1 VHKLLIINNNSDLLI
16 KILNKIL
23 SSDENI
29 NKNKKGAISSICIS
43 KVNEGNLFILNLIS
57 NAKIETNEEKLHKLV
72 GFSSS
77 YSNFVLSFIQHYNS
91 DIEKEFKLLSKI
103 FCKILQIDLEN
114 KFERY
119 KIVSSSSTVD
129 MMIRFQGI
137 QSTILSKI
145 QNEEYEKLY
154 SDDTSINKLI
164 YLNKIYDKHN
174 LSNQENK
181 PMINILQFEL
191 ENTLPKFMKCLD
203 ANELQQIFSVL
214 TNLIDSND
222 VNLRK
227 ATKNLLQE
235 FINLNLLE
243 FHKYNDNQKE

>member
-1 VHKLLIINNNSDLLI
+1 M
-16 KILNKIL
+16 
-23 SSDENI
+23 
-29 NKNKKGAISSICIS
+29 
-43 KVNEGNLFILNLIS
+43 
-57 NAKIETNEEKLHKLV
+57 HKLV

-77 YSNFVLSFIQHYNS
+77 YSNFVLSFIQHYES

-103 FCKILQIDLEN
+103 FCKILQMDLEN
-114 KFERY
+114 TFERY
-119 KIVSSSSTVD
+119 KIVSSTSTVD
-129 MMIRFQGI
+129 MLIRFQGI

-145 QNEEYEKLY
+145 TNGEYDKLY

-164 YLNKIYDKHN
+164 YLNKIYNKYN

-191 ENTLPKFMKCLD
+191 EKTLPKFMKCLNT
-203 ANELQQIFSVL
+203 NELKEIFSVL
-214 TNLIDSND
+214 TNLMDSND

-235 FINLNLLE
+235 YINLNLIV
-243 FHKYNDNQKE
+243 FNKYNKENEETKK

>member
-1 VHKLLIINNNSDLLI
+1 LLI

-23 SSDENI
+23 SADVNI
-29 NKNKKGAISSICIS
+29 DKNKKGTISSKCIE
-43 KVNEGNLFILNLIS
+43 KINEGNLFILNLIS
-57 NAKIETNEEKLHKLV
+57 NAKIKTNEEKLHKLV

-103 FCKILQIDLEN
+103 FCKILQMDLEN
-114 KFERY
+114 EFERY
-119 KIVSSSSTVD
+119 KIVNSSSTVD
-129 MMIRFQGI
+129 MLIRFQGI

-164 YLNKIYDKHN
+164 YLNKIYDEYK

-191 ENTLPKFMKCLD
+191 EKTLPKFMKCL
-203 ANELQQIFSVL
+203 NTKELQQIFSIL

-227 ATKNLLQE
+227 ATKNLLKE
-235 FINLNLLE
+235 FTNLNLFV
-243 FHKYNDNQKE
+243 FHKYSDKNKKE

>member
-1 VHKLLIINNNSDLLI
+1 ML
-16 KILNKIL
+16 
-23 SSDENI
+23 
-29 NKNKKGAISSICIS
+29 
-43 KVNEGNLFILNLIS
+43 
-57 NAKIETNEEKLHKLV
+57 
-72 GFSSS
+72 
-77 YSNFVLSFIQHYNS
+77 
-91 DIEKEFKLLSKI
+91 
-103 FCKILQIDLEN
+103 
-114 KFERY
+114 
-119 KIVSSSSTVD
+119 
-129 MMIRFQGI
+129 IRFQGI

-154 SDDTSINKLI
+154 SEDTSINKLI
-164 YLNKIYDKHN
+164 YLNKIYDKYN